1 MMLIRELGRQESLDL
16 LARSRLG
23 RLACARGAIPYIVP
37 LYFAYDDEYLYSFS
51 TFGQKIEWMRDN
63 PNVCVEVDEVAN
75 PQQWVSV
82 VIFGQFEEMPD
93 LPEWHDAREY
103 AHKRLLER
111 NSIWWEPGYAR
122 TIVDGTERQLAPCFY
137 RIHIE
142 QITGHRATPEHVTP
156 AGIGPSKTAQ
166 IDSGWL
172 RKIMR
177 QVRKQ
182 AN

>member
-1 MMLIRELGRQESLDL
+1 MMLIRELSRQESLDL

-23 RLACARGAIPYIVP
+23 RLACARGAMPYIVP

-93 LPEWHDAREY
+93 LPEWHARSRICPQKTFGTQLY
-103 AHKRLLER
+103 LVGARLRENDR
-111 NSIWWEPGYAR
+111 R
-122 TIVDGTERQLAPCFY
+122 RY
-137 RIHIE
+137 R
-142 QITGHRATPEHVTP
+142 TP
-156 AGIGPSKTAQ
+156 AGPAASTAFT
-166 IDSGWL
+166 SNRL
-172 RKIMR
+172 
-177 QVRKQ
+177 QVIVPPLSM
-182 AN
+182 